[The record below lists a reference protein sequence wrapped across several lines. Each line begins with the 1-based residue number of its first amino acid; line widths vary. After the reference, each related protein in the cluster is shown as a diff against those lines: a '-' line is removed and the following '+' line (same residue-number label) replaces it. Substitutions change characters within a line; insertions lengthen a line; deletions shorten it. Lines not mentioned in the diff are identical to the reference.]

1 MKLAAVQA
9 IASLIDENEIT
20 EDYIIPDALDDRVVN
35 AVAQAVTEAAI
46 DSGVSVLFQPVLK
59 TN

>member
-9 IASLIDENEIT
+9 IASLIDDSDIR
-20 EDYIIPDALDDRVVN
+20 EDNIIPDAFDDRVVT
-35 AVAQAVTEAAI
+35 AVAQAVADAAI
-46 DSGVSVLFQPVLK
+46 DSGVSVLFQPALK